1 MSIGRILVALVLL
14 ATAPPVWASGEH
26 ERRLR
31 VEIAVLHG
39 DTRILIDPATPPL
52 RRQGLRQRIRSS
64 LGTLGMLARYAV
76 QEGQQPQPGLRKQ
89 VAGLRVLFATKNIR
103 AFALRLGQLKSSL
116 PLDMSGFSPL
126 TATPARLR
134 TGRSIYQS
142 LCIGCH
148 QNPDRTQPN
157 PAPDLFSMAAIM
169 PRDEFVARMLGGI
182 HGVHLTTLQNPFT
195 DEEIASMT
203 AFFDQAQPGR

>member
-14 ATAPPVWASGEH
+14 TAALPVWASGEH

-31 VEIAVLHG
+31 VEIAVLYG
-39 DTRILIDPATPPL
+39 DTKILIDPATTPL
-52 RRQGLRQRIRSS
+52 RRQGLCHRIRSS

-76 QEGQQPQPGLRKQ
+76 QEGQPPQPELSKQ
-89 VAGLRVLFATKNIR
+89 VADLRALFASKNIR

-116 PLDMSGFSPL
+116 PLDMSGFLPL

-134 TGRSIYQS
+134 TGQSIYQS

-203 AFFDQAQPGR
+203 AFFEQAQPSR

>member
-1 MSIGRILVALVLL
+1 MSIGRTLVALVLL
-14 ATAPPVWASGEH
+14 TAALSVWASGEH
-26 ERRLR
+26 ERRLQ
-31 VEIAVLHG
+31 VEIAVLYG
-39 DTRILIDPATPPL
+39 ATKILIDPATPPL

-76 QEGQQPQPGLRKQ
+76 QEGQPPPGLSKQ
-89 VAGLRVLFATKNIR
+89 VANLRALFVSKNIR
-103 AFALRLGQLKSSL
+103 AFAWQLDQLKSSL
-116 PLDMSGFSPL
+116 PLDMSGFSHLTVTPL
-126 TATPARLR
+126 RLR
-134 TGRSIYQS
+134 TGQSIYQS

-157 PAPDLFSMAAIM
+157 SAPDLFSMAATM
-169 PRDEFVARMLGGI
+169 PRDEFIARMLGGI

-203 AFFDQAQPGR
+203 AFFDQARTSK